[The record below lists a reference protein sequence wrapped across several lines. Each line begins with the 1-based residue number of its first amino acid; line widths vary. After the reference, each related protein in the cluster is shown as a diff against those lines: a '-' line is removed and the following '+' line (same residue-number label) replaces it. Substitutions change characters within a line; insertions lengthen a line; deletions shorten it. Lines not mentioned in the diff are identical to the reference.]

1 VPRIRSGQ
9 LPSGLENFAWNDD
22 RNDLSSMSERRY
34 NEEEVAAI
42 FERAAEAQAQQT
54 SPSQLRSGAGMTLTD
69 LQEIGREVGISREQL
84 AEAAKAIEL
93 GGRQTSREFLGLP
106 VGVGLTLDLGRKL
119 SDDEW
124 ERFVADLRET
134 FDARGTLRSEGSL
147 RQWAN
152 GNLHAYLEPSVT
164 GHRIRL
170 RTVKGDARGMI
181 VGGLAMTGFA
191 VVSMISA
198 AVQGALGDAGFL
210 TSMAMLAT
218 GGTAMFG
225 VGALRLPR
233 WARLRRRQM
242 EAVAA
247 RVAVVASSQPALERP
262 NNEGMLGPT
271 R

>member
-1 VPRIRSGQ
+1 
-9 LPSGLENFAWNDD
+9 
-22 RNDLSSMSERRY
+22 MSERRY

-54 SPSQLRSGAGMTLTD
+54 APNQLGSSAGMTLTD

-84 AEAAKAIEL
+84 AEAARAIEL

-106 VGVGLTLDLGRKL
+106 VGVGLTLDLGRRL

-152 GNLHAYLEPSVT
+152 GNLHAYLEPSAS

-181 VGGLAMTGFA
+181 FGGLAMVSFA
-191 VVSMISA
+191 TTAFIA
-198 AVQGALGDAGFL
+198 AALQGALGDVGFL
-210 TSMAMLAT
+210 TSQALLAA

-225 VGALRLPR
+225 VGALQLPR

-242 EAVAA
+242 EEVAA
-247 RVAVVASSQPALERP
+247 RIAVVASSQPALERD
-262 NNEGMLGPT
+262 NSEARGRPT
-271 R
+271 P

>member
-1 VPRIRSGQ
+1 
-9 LPSGLENFAWNDD
+9 
-22 RNDLSSMSERRY
+22 MSERRY

-42 FERAAEAQAQQT
+42 FERAAEAQAQQST
-54 SPSQLRSGAGMTLTD
+54 PSQLRSGAGMTLTD

-106 VGVGLTLDLGRKL
+106 VGVGLTLDLGRRL

-134 FDARGTLRSEGSL
+134 FDARGTIRSEGSL

-152 GNLHAYLEPSVT
+152 GNLHAYLEPSVS

-170 RTVKGDARGMI
+170 RTLKGDARGMI
-181 VGGLAMTGFA
+181 IGGLAMFGFA
-191 VVSMISA
+191 ATSFVA
-198 AVQGALGDAGFL
+198 AALQGALGDIGFL
-210 TSMAMLAT
+210 TSQAT
-218 GGTAMFG
+218 LGAAGAAMFG
-225 VGALRLPR
+225 LGALRLPR

-242 EAVAA
+242 EEVAA
-247 RVAVVASSQPALERP
+247 RIAVVAGSPPALERP
-262 NNEGMLGPT
+262 HGSAGPDLP

>member
-1 VPRIRSGQ
+1 
-9 LPSGLENFAWNDD
+9 
-22 RNDLSSMSERRY
+22 MSERRY

-54 SPSQLRSGAGMTLTD
+54 SPNQLRSGAGMTLTD

-147 RQWAN
+147 RQ
-152 GNLHAYLEPSVT
+152 
-164 GHRIRL
+164 
-170 RTVKGDARGMI
+170 
-181 VGGLAMTGFA
+181 
-191 VVSMISA
+191 
-198 AVQGALGDAGFL
+198 
-210 TSMAMLAT
+210 
-218 GGTAMFG
+218 
-225 VGALRLPR
+225 
-233 WARLRRRQM
+233 
-242 EAVAA
+242 
-247 RVAVVASSQPALERP
+247 
-262 NNEGMLGPT
+262 
-271 R
+271 

>member
-1 VPRIRSGQ
+1 
-9 LPSGLENFAWNDD
+9 
-22 RNDLSSMSERRY
+22 MSERRY

-54 SPSQLRSGAGMTLTD
+54 APNQLRSGAGMTLTD

-84 AEAAKAIEL
+84 AEAAKAVEL

-152 GNLHAYLEPSVT
+152 GNLHAYLEPSVN

-181 VGGLAMTGFA
+181 GGGLAIVTF
-191 VVSMISA
+191 A
-198 AVQGALGDAGFL
+198 AVSVIAAGLQGALGDVGFVQSQAL
-210 TSMAMLAT
+210 LAA

-242 EAVAA
+242 EEVAA
-247 RVAVVASSQPALERP
+247 RIAVVASSQPALEGDTSEARARP
-262 NNEGMLGPT
+262 P

>member
-1 VPRIRSGQ
+1 
-9 LPSGLENFAWNDD
+9 
-22 RNDLSSMSERRY
+22 MSERRF

-42 FERAAEAQAQQT
+42 FERAAEAQQKSRAQLG
-54 SPSQLRSGAGMTLTD
+54 PGEGMTLTD
-69 LQEIGREVGISREQL
+69 LQEIAGEVGISSEQL
-84 AEAAKAIEL
+84 AQAAKAIEL

-106 VGVGLTLDLGRKL
+106 VGVGLTIDLARKL

-124 ERFVADLRET
+124 DRFVADLRET

-152 GNLHAYLEPSVT
+152 GNLHAYLEPSVS

-170 RTVKGDARGMI
+170 RTIKGDARGMI
-181 VGGLAMTGFA
+181 GGGLAIVTF
-191 VVSMISA
+191 A
-198 AVQGALGDAGFL
+198 AVSVVAAALQGALGDVGFV
-210 TSMAMLAT
+210 TSQALLAA

-242 EAVAA
+242 EEVAA
-247 RVAVVASSQPALERP
+247 RIAVVASSQPALERDNSEAKGRP
-262 NNEGMLGPT
+262 N